1 MQKDCKNTTETTRES
16 LKKAASDLLNAPSA
30 CAEAKTAAQNWLD
43 AASTDEE
50 TEQTRLLLA
59 ESEAD
64 IMPIDSLIAFAD
76 SDMGAK
82 VFGAEAAKQIAAHAK
97 DNKAKGAKYCDCPAC
112 AACAAILALKSEI

>member
-1 MQKDCKNTTETTRES
+1 MQKDCKNTTEITRES

-30 CAEAKTAAQNWLD
+30 SAAQNWLD
-43 AASTDEE
+43 AAGTDEE

-59 ESEAD
+59 EAEAD

-76 SDMGAK
+76 FDMGAK